1 MSAASIR
8 TISIQEAVHGKNL
21 AVAHENRERFGRC
34 GILAANLLSSP
45 GAGKTALLEATLRDT
60 HISMPSAVIV
70 GDLQTDNDAQRLGRW
85 GATAIQVTTG
95 DICHL
100 DAGMVQRAVAELDL
114 ASLSV
119 VYLENVGNL
128 VCPTSFDLGESLR
141 VALVSVT
148 EGEDKPLKYPG
159 AFKWAD
165 LILVTKI
172 DLAAAVGFDRDTAI
186 TNLKRVSPAAQILE
200 VSSRSGAGMEQWY
213 ETLRGRLPARERKP

>member
-1 MSAASIR
+1 MSPATIR

-21 AVAHENRERFGRC
+21 AVAQENRERFGKF

-60 HISMPSAVIV
+60 HTAMPGGVIV

-85 GATAIQVTTG
+85 GATAVQVTTG

-100 DAGMVQRAVAELDL
+100 DAGMVHRAMAELDL
-114 ASLSV
+114 SALAI

-141 VALVSVT
+141 VALMSVT

-165 LILVTKI
+165 VILITKT
-172 DLAAAVGFDRDTAI
+172 DLSDAVGFDRDAAVA
-186 TNLKRVSPAAQILE
+186 NLKRVSPAARILE

-213 ETLRGRLPARERKP
+213 ETLRGRLPARERRP